1 MEKVGTV
8 VVRYTESEVQ
18 LLINS
23 LEMTISTKVPCVDN
37 GQWKNPYEKL
47 QNDLKR
53 IKQELIDYKHDK
65 NLESNNENKVKSA

>member
-1 MEKVGTV
+1 MDKIATV
-8 VVRYTESEVQ
+8 LIKYTESEVQ
-18 LLINS
+18 LVINS

-65 NLESNNENKVKSA
+65 NLESKNEKKVKSA